1 MRTRA
6 HMFSNTHTHTQ
17 SRSAASTF
25 IKLSIWALVLQ
36 RCRLIDTVAAVA
48 ALAAGNGVEDDDD
61 HVNDDDDVVVVVA
74 SCCCFLLPVLYTAS
88 TSSRTWLHTHFA
100 EL

>member
-6 HMFSNTHTHTQ
+6 RMFSNTHTE

-48 ALAAGNGVEDDDD
+48 ALAAGNGVENDDD
-61 HVNDDDDVVVVVA
+61 HVNDDDDDVVVVA